1 MSTLAT
7 MTVDSKVV
15 TPINFNTSSF
25 KGFSTLD
32 ASVTSKIQ
40 GGTVTFEID
49 LEEETDSDSF
59 FATWFLDNSKK
70 DALVDIFPAGGAAK
84 FLTIECLDAQ
94 VVSYNVAI
102 DQRIDTTKQNST
114 VLISLICLSITIGPA
129 ALTIGF

>member
-15 TPINFNTSSF
+15 TPINFNTNSF
-25 KGFSTLD
+25 KAFSVLD
-32 ASVTSKIQ
+32 GSVTSKIQ
-40 GGTVTFEID
+40 GGTVSFEID

-59 FATWFLDNSKK
+59 FASWFLDNSKK
-70 DALVDIFPAGGAAK
+70 DALVDIFPFGGPKK
-84 FLTIECLDAQ
+84 FLTVECLQAQ
-94 VVSYNVAI
+94 VVSYNLVI

-129 ALTIGF
+129 PLTRGF